1 MYMRFILLYHPLLF
15 TGRGRNIWLS
25 PMGCAMFTLQ
35 VHISKNSFLGGRIP
49 LLQHIAAV
57 AVISAIRSIA
67 GYEVLFYIFFYI
79 IITFQF

>member
-1 MYMRFILLYHPLLF
+1 MRFILLYYSLF
-15 TGRGRNIWLS
+15 FIARGRNIWLS

-49 LLQHIAAV
+49 LLQHVAAV
-57 AVISAIRSIA
+57 AIISAIRSTA
-67 GYEVLFYIFFYI
+67 GYEVLLYIFHI